1 MHPELRLPWAG
12 GAEKSAGQELDVQ
25 ARDAERWRWE
35 LRAALAA
42 VLAAEE
48 PCTPDVVR
56 FVERSCAALE
66 AAERPD
72 GTQSKALQ
80 AHSPKQLAARPRT
93 ESALVRPASLDVQV
107 HWLAESAKTEP
118 MSMPQEA
125 RPQ

>member
-25 ARDAERWRWE
+25 ARDAERWR

-93 ESALVRPASLDVQV
+93 ESALVRPASPDVPA
-107 HWLAESAKTEP
+107 HSLPA
-118 MSMPQEA
+118 
-125 RPQ
+125 